1 MLQLLEHII
10 KRTHQKY
17 IAGEIDADTYHLMLE
32 VYTDRWLDE
41 AEN

>member
-1 MLQLLEHII
+1 MLKLIEHLIE
-10 KRTHQKY
+10 RTHQKY
-17 IAGEIDADTYHLMLE
+17 VAGEIDENTYHLMLE